1 MRMICFY
8 YRFQLTNLRRLTRT
22 GRNTVLAV
30 FLLAFAPP
38 GPAADES
45 PKKQQSQQEIKK
57 EILRIEKEMK
67 ELATRKA
74 SLEKNLKPPKQ
85 PKSEGLIRGKV
96 SAAFSYQ
103 GGTGSNVIGSGSFDL
118 TYSRPDDSF
127 RLEEYLDAKS
137 TKTSSAWRN
146 QVTFTYRRQFLP
158 KLSGLA
164 EVETI
169 YNDGMDKQNAFLGC
183 SFNLVKRE
191 LIELMMEA
199 GMGFQYRGAPYLAG
213 MQRTMA
219 EVDLWHVAELD
230 ADIKLIFS
238 GDETMRFD
246 LDENRVRLSL
256 GAGRSFKGIKLEA
269 YYRRLDDRR
278 AQDYSLAGIRVG
290 KNFRR

>member
-1 MRMICFY
+1 MNRFD
-8 YRFQLTNLRRLTRT
+8 YRFSVTNLRRLNRI
-22 GRNTVLAV
+22 GRNTVFSA
-30 FLLAFAPP
+30 FLLALVLPC
-38 GPAADES
+38 PAADKDPE
-45 PKKQQSQQEIKK
+45 KQQSQEEIKK

-67 ELATRKA
+67 GLAARKA

-85 PKSEGLIRGKV
+85 PKSEGPLRGKV

-103 GGTGSNVIGSGSFDL
+103 GGTGSNIIGSGSFDL
-118 TYSRPDDSF
+118 TYSRPGDSF

-146 QVTFTYRRQFLP
+146 QVTFTYRRRFLP

-164 EVETI
+164 EFETI

-183 SFNLVKRE
+183 SLNLVKKE

-219 EVDLWHVAELD
+219 EMDLWHVAELN

-278 AQDYSLAGIRVG
+278 AQDYSMAGIRIG
-290 KNFRR
+290 KSFRR